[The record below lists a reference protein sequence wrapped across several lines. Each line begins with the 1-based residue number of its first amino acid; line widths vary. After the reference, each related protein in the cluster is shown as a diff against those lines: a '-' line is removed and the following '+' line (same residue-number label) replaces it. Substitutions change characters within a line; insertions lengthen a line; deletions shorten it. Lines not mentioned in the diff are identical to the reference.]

1 MSINSPDC
9 AYCRRHV
16 PDPPDAVWLDE
27 HWSVV
32 HGPAASTRPGGLQVV
47 SRRHYVDPHE
57 MDDEEAAGFGLLV
70 RRLDGAVR
78 AVTGAER
85 VHLVST
91 RDRVPHFHAWLYPRH
106 AADELRGTT
115 FLAAP
120 QQATPEEVATT
131 SVALRAVL
139 A

>member
-1 MSINSPDC
+1 MSRDLPDC
-9 AYCRRHV
+9 AYCTTYA
-16 PDPPDAVWLDE
+16 DPVGPLVHDE
-27 HWSVV
+27 HWAVV
-32 HGPAASTRPGGLQVV
+32 HGPASSTRPGGLKVV
-47 SRRHYVDPHE
+47 ARRHYVDFHE
-57 MDDEEAAGFGLLV
+57 MSEAEAASFGRLL
-70 RRLDGAVR
+70 RRLDAAVR

-115 FLAAP
+115 FLDAP
-120 QQATPEEVATT
+120 QQASEDEVRTATA
-131 SVALRAVL
+131 ALRAAL